1 MATASSKTRLETAP
15 QTDKQS
21 AFRIWKRLI
30 SYLAKYRLWV
40 ATALVGIVGT
50 NILAVSVPYIL
61 GDVVDIGITNQDSD
75 YMLSAGLLVVALGVF
90 RGITAYLGRFF
101 GERLSH
107 YVSYDIRNQIY
118 DKVQRQSFTY
128 HDSAQ
133 VGTIIT
139 RAISD
144 VNEIQRYFAF
154 GLMDGLNVLLL
165 LIGVVTIMLATSP
178 ALAVIS
184 FVPLVPLALF
194 SNRFVMRVH
203 PRWKRVMDRMQVL
216 SNHIQENALGAEVV
230 RIFAREQY
238 EIEKF
243 HADNKRLF
251 EEQLD
256 FIMQWITFLPASA
269 FLAAMSTALV
279 LLFGGFMEGQGLA
292 NISIGLIVTFNAYVL
307 LLAQPL
313 RFVGFIILLTTQAV
327 ASGERIFQILDH
339 EELIVNKPGA
349 IRHKVRGHVRFDS
362 VSAFYSSSNHAV
374 LKDVSL
380 EAQPGEIV
388 AIIGLTGAG
397 KTTIANLIPRFYDV
411 IDGQVLIDGT
421 DVRNYDLEYLRSQ
434 IGMVM
439 QQSLLFSATIEENI
453 AYGNP
458 DAGKKQI
465 IEAAVAANAHDFISE
480 FPDGYQ
486 TQVGERGVTLSGG
499 QKQRI
504 AIARALL
511 IDPRI
516 LILDDATSSVDT
528 QTEHLIQQ
536 ALDRVMEGR
545 TTFVIAQRMS
555 TILKADQIIV
565 LRDGEI
571 IQHGTHETLLAD
583 GGLYEEI
590 YKLQLEEQE
599 RVRRE
604 AIIAGIIKIPLDE
617 RRSTQQ
623 FRALIDRL
631 AGRITKN

>member
-1 MATASSKTRLETAP
+1 MATATSDIPRKN
-15 QTDKQS
+15 TDESNKQS
-21 AFRIWKRLI
+21 ALAKWARLI
-30 SYLAKYRLWV
+30 GYLKKYRLWV
-40 ATALVGIVGT
+40 LTALCGIIGS
-50 NILAVSVPYIL
+50 NLLAVAVPYIL
-61 GDVVDIGITNQDSD
+61 RDVVDIGIEKRDSSF
-75 YMLSAGLLVVALGVF
+75 MLSAGLLVVGLGVL
-90 RGITAYLGRFF
+90 RGISAFFGRYF

-107 YVSYDIRNQIY
+107 YVAYDIRNQIY

-144 VNEIQRYFAF
+144 VNEIQRYFNF

-165 LIGVVTIMLATSP
+165 MIGVVSIMLATSP
-178 ALAVIS
+178 ALAVAS

-203 PRWKRVMDRMQVL
+203 PRWKQVMDRMQAL

-230 RIFAREQY
+230 RVFARESY
-238 EIEKF
+238 EIERF
-243 HADNKRLF
+243 HAENKRLYD
-251 EEQLD
+251 EQLD
-256 FIMQWITFLPASA
+256 FIRQWITFLPASA

-279 LLFGGFMEGQGLA
+279 LLFGGYLEARGMA
-292 NISIGLIVTFNAYVL
+292 NITVGLVVTFNAYVL

-327 ASGERIFQILDH
+327 ASGERVFQILDH
-339 EELIVNKPGA
+339 EELVVNKPNA
-349 IRHKVRGHVRFDS
+349 ARTRIRGNVRFDN
-362 VSAFYSSSNHAV
+362 VSTQYVGSDHAIV
-374 LKDVSL
+374 KNINL
-380 EAQPGEIV
+380 EAHPGEIV

-411 IDGQVLIDGT
+411 TDGRVLLDGV
-421 DVRNYDLEYLRSQ
+421 DVRDIDLDHLRSQ
-434 IGMVM
+434 IGIVM

-458 DAGKKQI
+458 AASRDQ
-465 IEAAVAANAHDFISE
+465 IEAAAIAANAHDFIMD

-486 TQVGERGVTLSGG
+486 TDVGERGITLSGG

-536 ALDRVMEGR
+536 ALDRIMEGR

-555 TILKADQIIV
+555 SILKADQIIV

-571 IQHGTHETLLAD
+571 IQQGTHETLLAD

-604 AIIAGIIKIPLDE
+604 AIIAGIIKIPLEE

-623 FRALIDRL
+623 FRNLIDRL

>member
-1 MATASSKTRLETAP
+1 MATATSDIPRKTTGESNT
-15 QTDKQS
+15 QS
-21 AFRIWKRLI
+21 ALAKWARLI
-30 SYLAKYRLWV
+30 GYLKKYRLWV
-40 ATALVGIVGT
+40 LTALCGIIGS
-50 NILAVSVPYIL
+50 NLLAVAVPYIL
-61 GDVVDIGITNQDSD
+61 RDVVDIGIEKRDSGF
-75 YMLSAGLLVVALGVF
+75 MLSAGLLVVGLGVL
-90 RGITAYLGRFF
+90 RGISAFFGRYF

-107 YVSYDIRNQIY
+107 YVAYDIRNQIY

-144 VNEIQRYFAF
+144 VNEIQRYFNF

-165 LIGVVTIMLATSP
+165 MIGVVSIMLATSP
-178 ALAVIS
+178 ALAVAS

-203 PRWKRVMDRMQVL
+203 PRWKQVMDRMQAL

-230 RIFAREQY
+230 RVFARESY
-238 EIEKF
+238 EIERF
-243 HADNKRLF
+243 HAENKRLYD
-251 EEQLD
+251 EQLD
-256 FIMQWITFLPASA
+256 FIRQWITFLPASA

-279 LLFGGFMEGQGLA
+279 LLFGGYLEARGMA
-292 NISIGLIVTFNAYVL
+292 NITVGLVVTFNAYVL

-327 ASGERIFQILDH
+327 ASGERVFQILDH
-339 EELIVNKPGA
+339 EELVVNKPDA
-349 IRHKVRGHVRFDS
+349 ARTRIRGNVRFDN
-362 VSAFYSSSNHAV
+362 VSTQYVGSDHAIV
-374 LKDVSL
+374 KNINL
-380 EAQPGEIV
+380 EAHPGEIV

-411 IDGQVLIDGT
+411 TDGRVLLDGV
-421 DVRNYDLEYLRSQ
+421 DVRDIDLDHLRSQ
-434 IGMVM
+434 IGIVM

-458 DAGKKQI
+458 AASRDQ
-465 IEAAVAANAHDFISE
+465 IEAAAIAANAHDFIMD

-486 TQVGERGVTLSGG
+486 TDVGERGITLSGG

-536 ALDRVMEGR
+536 ALDRIMEGR

-555 TILKADQIIV
+555 SILKADQIIV

-571 IQHGTHETLLAD
+571 IQQGTHETLLAD

-604 AIIAGIIKIPLDE
+604 AIIAGIIKIPLEE

-623 FRALIDRL
+623 FRNLIDRL